1 MKYCSHCGA
10 EVADDAV
17 ICPKC
22 GCQVGQ
28 LAPAPAPE
36 APVRVEEE
44 SKTPLTLGILAI
56 IFGALGGWLGLVL
69 GIIGLCIDKK
79 KRYTGLNAA
88 GIILFIVWGIIYII
102 ILVTSH

>member
-17 ICPKC
+17 ICTKC

-28 LAPAPAPE
+28 LIPAPATSAPAPTE
-36 APVRVEEE
+36 GE
-44 SKTPLTLGILAI
+44 SKAPLTLGILAI

-79 KRYTGLNAA
+79 KRYTGLNAT
-88 GIILFIVWGIIYII
+88 GIVLFLVWGIIYII
-102 ILVTSH
+102 LLATSH